1 MDYIK
6 FRPLTLNGNA
16 FDEDN
21 GADQAIL
28 YPLLELVRTI
38 FAETA
43 GGQDIT
49 VEVTLKVTLTA
60 EVLTATN

>member
-6 FRPLTLNGNA
+6 FRPWTINGNA
-16 FDEDN
+16 VAMDN

-28 YPLLELVRTI
+28 QPLLELVRTI

-43 GGQDIT
+43 AGQDIT

-60 EVLTATN
+60 DA